1 MFRLETVIAIVI
13 DVVRTF
19 LVDALSERL
28 TGIYGRFRRGPR
40 SMLEIRCHVHR
51 QCRQRLRRR
60 LST

>member
-1 MFRLETVIAIVI
+1 MFRIEALIAIIVDVI
-13 DVVRTF
+13 RTF

-28 TGIYGRFRRGPR
+28 ASFNGRFRRGPR
-40 SMLEIRCHVHR
+40 GMAGVRRHLHR